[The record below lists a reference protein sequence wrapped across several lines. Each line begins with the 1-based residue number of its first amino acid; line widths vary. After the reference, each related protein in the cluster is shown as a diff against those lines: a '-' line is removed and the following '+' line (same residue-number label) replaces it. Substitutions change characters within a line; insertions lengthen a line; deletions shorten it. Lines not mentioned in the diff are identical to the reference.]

1 LLISSLA
8 IVLFVV
14 ALLVQRSS
22 ERAVMRA
29 IGLGRRRLQTMIL
42 GEAALVLVASVAIG
56 LVTGVPMAYLFVQI
70 LRRVFVVPP
79 TSLSFPPSEALVLAG
94 LLLVTLALSAALI
107 AAALRR
113 MRLVELLR
121 QE

>member
-1 LLISSLA
+1 
-8 IVLFVV
+8 
-14 ALLVQRSS
+14 
-22 ERAVMRA
+22 
-29 IGLGRRRLQTMIL
+29 
-42 GEAALVLVASVAIG
+42 
-56 LVTGVPMAYLFVQI
+56 
-70 LRRVFVVPP
+70 VFVVPP